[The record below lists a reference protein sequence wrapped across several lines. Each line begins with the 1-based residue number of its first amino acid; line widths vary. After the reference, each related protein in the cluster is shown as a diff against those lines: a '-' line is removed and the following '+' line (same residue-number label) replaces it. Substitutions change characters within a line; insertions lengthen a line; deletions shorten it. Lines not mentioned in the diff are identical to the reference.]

1 MDLYQLVASSLSEID
16 KASLLLLQIGGEDG
30 VDEKVIAEHLESA
43 GSAKINRTR
52 LRERLRKDARIIRA
66 KGGFKISP
74 RAIAKLREQGK
85 VFGGPS
91 MPEPSQEIL
100 DSGLFT
106 NARSYTKHVVDQ
118 INVSYDNACFDC
130 TAVMIRRLFE
140 TMVIDTFEHQAALDE
155 IKDTNGEFVSLKPL
169 IGKLRNTSAF
179 TTSRQTKEAASHLKD
194 VGDWSAHNRRH
205 RARKSDIDSAAKH
218 LRLASSDLLHLSGQD

>member
-1 MDLYQLVASSLSEID
+1 MDLKQLVASSLPEID
-16 KASLLLLQIGGEDG
+16 KAALLLLQIGGENG
-30 VDEKVIAEHLESA
+30 ADEKVIADHLENA

-52 LRERLRKDARIIRA
+52 LKGKLKKDARIIQA
-66 KGGFKISP
+66 KGGFKIAP
-74 RAIAKLREQGK
+74 RAAAKLREQSK

-100 DSGLFT
+100 DSGLFA

-140 TMVIDTFEHQAALDE
+140 TMVIDTFEHQAAMDE
-155 IKDTNGEFVSLKPL
+155 ITDSDGAFLSLKPL
-169 IGKLRNTSAF
+169 IGKLKNTSAF
-179 TTSRQTKEAASHLKD
+179 TTSRQTKEAAMHLKD